1 MIAGSP
7 DTPMVRLERMTRRFD
22 DLVAVDSLSFEVHRG
37 EMFGLIGPDGAG
49 KTTTLRVILGLL
61 RPDEGAVSTCGLDPA
76 ARRKVLARRIGYL
89 SQRFTLYGDLSV
101 DENVSFFAEIYDVP
115 RWRPRRDELLEWLR
129 LAPFRTRL
137 ADRLSGGMKQK
148 LALAC
153 TLIHTPE
160 LLVLDEPTTGV
171 DPVSRREF
179 WRALAR
185 LQREGMTILATTP
198 YLDEA
203 ERCQRV
209 ALMDHGRL
217 LDLDTPEA
225 LRRAV
230 HRSIVEII
238 ARPRREAL
246 ERLRNAPEAA
256 EVVTFGERL
265 HVTLRAAGSEADAAQ
280 AAVRLSDGL
289 RAEGMEVDSCRVI
302 PPSLEDV
309 FIARTRSREPD
320 VEAGAWS

>member
-1 MIAGSP
+1 MIAASP
-7 DTPMVRLERMTRRFD
+7 ETPMVRLDRMTRRFG
-22 DLVAVDSLSFEVHRG
+22 DLVAVDSLSFEVRRG

-61 RPDEGAVSTCGLDPA
+61 RAGEGAVATCGLDPA
-76 ARRKVLARRIGYL
+76 ARRKELARKVGYL

-115 RWRPRRDELLEWLR
+115 DWRPRRDDLLQWLR
-129 LAPFRTRL
+129 LAPFRNRL

-185 LQREGMTILATTP
+185 LQREGMTILVTTP

-203 ERCQRV
+203 ERCQRI
-209 ALMDHGRL
+209 ALMDHGHL
-217 LDLDTPEA
+217 LDLDTPDA
-225 LRRAV
+225 LRRGV
-230 HRSIVEII
+230 NRSIVEII
-238 ARPRREAL
+238 ARPKRAVL
-246 ERLRNAPEAA
+246 ESLRKSPEVA
-256 EVVTFGERL
+256 EVETFGERL
-265 HVTLRAAGSEADAAQ
+265 HVTLRAAGSEAETARAAE
-280 AAVRLSDGL
+280 RLSGGL
-289 RAEGMEVDSCRVI
+289 RSGGMEVDSCRVI

-309 FIARTRSREPD
+309 FIARTRSGEPERNA
-320 VEAGAWS
+320 EALS